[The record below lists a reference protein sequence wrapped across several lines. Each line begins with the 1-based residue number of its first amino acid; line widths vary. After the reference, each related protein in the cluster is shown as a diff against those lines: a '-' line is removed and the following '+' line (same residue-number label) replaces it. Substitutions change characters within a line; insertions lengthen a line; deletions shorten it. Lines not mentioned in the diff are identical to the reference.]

1 MALDQAD
8 AAELLLF
15 NTGALYRL
23 LRREAQQTGIRWSG
37 LMVLKDLA
45 TLGPLSQRELA
56 HLEQVRPATLSLLA
70 RELLAEELVSREV
83 DAGDRRAVSVSITA
97 DGRNRLERDAARLAQ
112 VLEKALGSL
121 DEAALAE
128 LVRGE
133 EHLAGLLRNRQGA

>member
-1 MALDQAD
+1 MASNRAY

-23 LRREAQQTGIRWSG
+23 LRRQAQETGIRWSG

-56 HLEQVRPATLSLLA
+56 DLEQVRPATLSLLV
-70 RELLAEELVSREV
+70 RELLAEGLVSQETNES
-83 DAGDRRAVSVSITA
+83 DRRAVRVAITA
-97 DGRNRLERDAARLAQ
+97 AGRDRLERDAARLAQ
-112 VLEKALGSL
+112 VLEKELGSL

-128 LVRGE
+128 IVQGE
-133 EHLAGLLRNRQGA
+133 EHLAGLLRNRDGA